1 MKKVRL
7 NPIVKD
13 LDILRDEKLDVFF
26 THDEWVEVSE
36 TEWKR
41 LSQATRRVGNMKVA
55 TLIADGEGWGDVAE
69 VEKPIAAEE
78 PKADWWEDDAVE
90 QEEE

>member
-1 MKKVRL
+1 MKKVKL
-7 NPIVKD
+7 NPIVHD
-13 LDILRDEKLDVFF
+13 LDILRDEKLDLFF

-55 TLIADGEGWGDVAE
+55 TLIADGEGWGDVAS
-69 VEKPIAAEE
+69 VEKPKAEE

>member
-1 MKKVRL
+1 MKKVKI
-7 NPIVKD
+7 NPVVHD

-36 TEWKR
+36 NEWKR
-41 LSQATRRVGNMKVA
+41 LSQATRRVGSMRVA
-55 TLIADGEGWGDVAE
+55 TLVADGEGWGDVAS
-69 VEKPIAAEE
+69 VEKPKAEE